1 MTLNEYMATGGEV
14 VTDKIAAYV
23 EKEVFNNLLKM
34 SYGSLELLPP
44 SEMVTTYTDTVLAI
58 NKYKYDTLLA
68 SATAEMQSGARLNTK
83 QTHSGNDTL
92 STDTTNTTNQ
102 SGTTSDTTTNNTTNI
117 SATETSGEN
126 TTTYGHIIDSEKSD
140 TGKTADTSTQTVE
153 NSGTNKTADTSTQT
167 VENSGTNKT
176 ADTSTQTVKNTGTQS
191 NSETGSTSNSVAAY
205 DVETFSAK
213 DKQDNTSNG
222 TRTDDLTA
230 TTTNGGE
237 INVTTSGTAT
247 TTNGGEINVT
257 TSETATTTN
266 GGEINVTNSGTA
278 KDTHSGSDVLA
289 SSANSST
296 NASSESTTTS
306 SGENSTTATNTV
318 NGLNTTAYGHII
330 ETEQSTEYN
339 SPDYIAA
346 MRSAAMFS
354 LAKII
359 AVDITAAI
367 CIGVW

>member
-1 MTLNEYMATGGEV
+1 MTLNEYMAAGGEV

-126 TTTYGHIIDSEKSD
+126 TTTYGHIIDSEKSN

-205 DVETFSAK
+205 DVETYSAK

-222 TRTDDLTA
+222 TRTDDL
-230 TTTNGGE
+230 
-237 INVTTSGTAT
+237 TAT

>member
-1 MTLNEYMATGGEV
+1 MTLNEYMAAGGEV

-126 TTTYGHIIDSEKSD
+126 TTTYGHIIDSEKSN
-140 TGKTADTSTQTVE
+140 TG
-153 NSGTNKTADTSTQT
+153 KTADTSTQT

-205 DVETFSAK
+205 DVETYSAK

>member
-23 EKEVFNNLLKM
+23 EKDVFNNLLKM

-44 SEMVTTYTDTVLAI
+44 PEMVTTYTDTVLAI

-68 SATAEMQSGARLNTK
+68 SATAEMQSGARLNSK

-126 TTTYGHIIDSEKSD
+126 TTTYGHIINSEKSD
-140 TGKTADTSTQTVE
+140 TGKTADTSTQT
-153 NSGTNKTADTSTQT
+153 T
-167 VENSGTNKT
+167 
-176 ADTSTQTVKNTGTQS
+176 KNTGTQT
-191 NSETGSTSNSVAAY
+191 NSETASTSNSVAAY
-205 DVETFSAK
+205 DVETYSAK
-213 DKQDNTSNG
+213 DKQDNTSSG

-237 INVTTSGTAT
+237 IN
-247 TTNGGEINVT
+247 I
-257 TSETATTTN
+257 
-266 GGEINVTNSGTA
+266 TNSGTA
-278 KDTHSGSDVLA
+278 KDTHSGSDVVA
-289 SSANSST
+289 TSANSST

-330 ETEQSTEYN
+330 ETEQSTEFN